1 MAFWGPVVDD
11 RMLWGQ
17 VLPAPEMVKQVEQE
31 EEAPVSPVV
40 TKGQ

>member
-1 MAFWGPVVDD
+1 MAFWGPVGDD
-11 RMLWGQ
+11 RLLWGQ
-17 VLPAPEMVKQVEQE
+17 VLPEMVKQVEQE